1 MIEGMKSME
10 NIQILIEALEYID
23 NNLTESINTE
33 DLANHLYCSK
43 STIEKLFKFIN
54 NMTIRDYI
62 IRRRMSKAAMELT
75 SHPEK
80 TVLEIGLQY
89 GYGSNEAFSR
99 AFYSIWQVL
108 PSEFRK
114 NPSNYEL
121 FPGYKLDRELMEE
134 ERMKDRKKIDISE
147 LYDCIKERRGCYL
160 ILGDI
165 KHLTPI
171 NEISHKAG
179 DLAIITAMKRMENAA
194 GEEDIVFRIGG
205 DEFVIL
211 TNSDDENYAKTVC
224 EDILSHN
231 KECIEWNNQK
241 ISLSMYVKAVR
252 FDTNGGIRYS
262 EFFTMLHNELSEDF
276 KRQVENAF
284 YK

>member
-1 MIEGMKSME
+1 MKSME
-10 NIQILIEALEYID
+10 NIQILIDALEYID

-33 DLANHLYCSK
+33 ELANHLYCSK
-43 STIEKLFKFIN
+43 STIEKLFKYIN
-54 NMTIRDYI
+54 NITIRDYI
-62 IRRRMSKAAMELT
+62 IRRRMSKAAIEMI

-80 TVLEIGLQY
+80 TVLEVGLQY

-121 FPGYKLDRELMEE
+121 FPGYKLDRELMED

-160 ILGDI
+160 ILCDI
-165 KHLTPI
+165 KHLIPI

-194 GEEDIVFRIGG
+194 GNEDVVFRIGG

-211 TNSDDENYAKTVC
+211 TNSEDEKYAKALC

-231 KECIEWNNQK
+231 NECIEWDNQE
-241 ISLSMYVKAVR
+241 IPLSMYVKAVC
-252 FDTNGGIRYS
+252 FDINGGLRYS
-262 EFFTMLHNELSEDF
+262 EFFTMLHSELSEDF
-276 KRQVENAF
+276 KRQVENI
-284 YK
+284 

>member
-10 NIQILIEALEYID
+10 NIQIIIDALEYID

-33 DLANHLYCSK
+33 DIANHLYCSK

-62 IRRRMSKAAMELT
+62 IRRRISKAAMELT

-165 KHLTPI
+165 KHLIPI

-231 KECIEWNNQK
+231 QECIEWNNQK

-276 KRQVENAF
+276 KRQVENI
-284 YK
+284 

>member
-10 NIQILIEALEYID
+10 NIQILIDALEYID

-33 DLANHLYCSK
+33 DIANHLYCSK

-62 IRRRMSKAAMELT
+62 IRRRISKAAMELT

-165 KHLTPI
+165 KHLIPI

-231 KECIEWNNQK
+231 QECIEWNNQK

-276 KRQVENAF
+276 KRQVENI
-284 YK
+284 

>member
-1 MIEGMKSME
+1 MKSME
-10 NIQILIEALEYID
+10 NIQILIDALEYID

-33 DLANHLYCSK
+33 DIANHLYCSK

-62 IRRRMSKAAMELT
+62 IRRRISKAAMELT

-134 ERMKDRKKIDISE
+134 DRMKDRKKIDISE
-147 LYDCIKERRGCYL
+147 LYDCIKERKGCYL

-165 KHLTPI
+165 KHLIPI
-171 NEISHKAG
+171 NEISYKAG

-231 KECIEWNNQK
+231 QECIEWNNQK

-276 KRQVENAF
+276 KRQVENI
-284 YK
+284 